1 MSLLARLQSYFEA
14 VAARSDQT
22 APLIEPLG
30 PADPALFAS
39 AALPTLGRS
48 PVLACAA
55 ADLVPPVVPPGLT
68 FVILDSA
75 APVADIQVGLD
86 ANALGFDPEAPLATV
101 AEAEAFRAELE
112 QGRALTALL
121 DGVPAGAGMVTAPH
135 AGIAELMGITTL
147 EAYRGRGIAAAITA
161 ELARIAFGLGVDTA
175 ILSTDN
181 PIAYRVY
188 RRIGFRPVVTQ
199 RPRQGA

>member
-1 MSLLARLQSYFEA
+1 
-14 VAARSDQT
+14 
-22 APLIEPLG
+22 
-30 PADPALFAS
+30 
-39 AALPTLGRS
+39 
-48 PVLACAA
+48 
-55 ADLVPPVVPPGLT
+55 
-68 FVILDSA
+68 
-75 APVADIQVGLD
+75 
-86 ANALGFDPEAPLATV
+86 
-101 AEAEAFRAELE
+101 
-112 QGRALTALL
+112 
-121 DGVPAGAGMVTAPH
+121 
-135 AGIAELMGITTL
+135 MGITTL